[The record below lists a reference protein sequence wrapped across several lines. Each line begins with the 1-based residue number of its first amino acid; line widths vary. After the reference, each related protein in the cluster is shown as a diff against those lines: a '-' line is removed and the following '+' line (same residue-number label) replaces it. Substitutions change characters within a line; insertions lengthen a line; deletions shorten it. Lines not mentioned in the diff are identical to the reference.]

1 MPPAE
6 PTEPEAAEAGAEAE
20 VLCAPPD
27 RAQTSPSTRHL
38 MRSRLASAQDC
49 ARGSRTRLDLKTAKG
64 TPQSPPGLKSVLS
77 FGAGEVEAAAFAPR
91 DLKES

>member
-1 MPPAE
+1 MLWAE
-6 PTEPEAAEAGAEAE
+6 PPEPEAEAGAEAE

-27 RAQTSPSTRHL
+27 PAQTSPRTRRL
-38 MRSRLASAQDC
+38 MHSRLASARGWG
-49 ARGSRTRLDLKTAKG
+49 RGSRTRLDLKIAKG
-64 TPQSPPGLKSVLS
+64 MPQSPPGLKSVLS